1 MARSA
6 NVRCAQLAEGLVQH
20 NGARILYPSEA
31 NIIFFEMP
39 RAVHKRMLDGGAVYY
54 TMNGDAAEGDPD
66 EPLIGRL
73 VTDWSASE
81 EAINQF
87 LSLLRG

>member
-6 NVRCAQLAEGLVQH
+6 NDSCAKLAEGLAQH
-20 NGARILYPSEA
+20 NGATMLFPSQA

-39 RAVHKRMLDGGAVYY
+39 RAEHKRMLDGGAVYY
-54 TMNGDAAEGDPD
+54 VMNGDPETGDPD

-73 VTDWSASE
+73 VTDWSASD
-81 EAINQF
+81 EAVSQF